1 MTSAA
6 SDSTTPGS
14 LEIRQAASAD
24 EMADV
29 RALFLEYEK
38 TVGVDLCFQ
47 GFAAEVQGLP
57 GEYAPPRGRLF
68 IAHDRGEAAGCIAL
82 RPLDGNACEM
92 KRLYVRPGFRSAGVG
107 ARLVERVIGEA
118 QQLGYER
125 MYLDTLPSMEAAQRL
140 YERLGFKDVPP
151 YRSNPVAEA
160 RFLAL
165 DL

>member
-1 MTSAA
+1 MTTAA
-6 SDSTTPGS
+6 SDATTPGW
-14 LEIRQAASAD
+14 LGIRQAASAD
-24 EMADV
+24 EVAEV
-29 RALFLEYEK
+29 RALFVEYEK
-38 TVGVDLCFQ
+38 SVGVDLCFQ

-68 IAHDRGEAAGCIAL
+68 IAHDGREAAGCIAL
-82 RPLDGNACEM
+82 RPLDGNTCEM

-107 ARLVERVIGEA
+107 ARLVERVIVEA
-118 QQLGYER
+118 RRLGYER

-151 YRSNPVAEA
+151 YRSNPVPEA